1 MKEHPVSALRRLGV
15 CVGLWLGAAMAA
27 QGGDHPSRGLWVG
40 EAILDKVNEVPVGI
54 NADGQAVAPN
64 PNVPT
69 PTADKA
75 NLRLIL
81 HVDGDGQV
89 RLLKSVA
96 VLRTSTNDAAPIA
109 LVTDDTLYPNFSG
122 VGKRLASAAF
132 DFGEGRAAD
141 LLTYF
146 AGAVGHAAGTNANS
160 SAKANE
166 AANALLA
173 AANLDA
179 VYHAFATSNL
189 LRDAGLSAASSA
201 GVGALA
207 AKTTNGS
214 ASDILAAATEAATNE
229 FTFNSALSAAA
240 VLQARSLFPDPRYV
254 AAVYS
259 VGLAAAAGAAAAAN
273 TNTSLPAVRA
283 AGTNAALAALVAA
296 PNAPSPVSAAY
307 NAFLTSSAFQTNV
320 PLAVAAAVA
329 AATANGAPSQDAAN
343 SARSAVLK
351 LLFENNAAAAA
362 DAIAVNEA
370 PLDGQMAPG
379 GVVTGRL
386 YLGASHPTNPF
397 RHRRHPDHRIGMT
410 ITRQLTFEVGTN
422 APARIGFGVDRLS
435 GVYKEEITG
444 LHKPLGPDQ
453 NIGLK
458 TEGTFTLNRVSLVD
472 RLNQ

>member
-1 MKEHPVSALRRLGV
+1 MKEHPVFALGRLGACV
-15 CVGLWLGAAMAA
+15 CLLLGATSAPA
-27 QGGDHPSRGLWVG
+27 GDHPSRGLWVG
-40 EAILDKVNEVPVGI
+40 EAILNKVNEVSVGI
-54 NADGQAVAPN
+54 NANNQLVAPD

-69 PTADKA
+69 ATAAQA

-81 HVDGDGQV
+81 HVDGEGRV

-96 VLRTSTNDAAPIA
+96 AINSSTNDPTAIA
-109 LVTDDTLYPNFSG
+109 LVTDDTLYPNFRG
-122 VGKRLASAAF
+122 NGKRIASAAY

-141 LLTYF
+141 LLTYL
-146 AGAVGHAAGTNANS
+146 ADAVGHAAGTNSDSA
-160 SAKANE
+160 AKANA
-166 AANALLA
+166 AANQVLA

-179 VYHAFATSNL
+179 AYRAFATSNI
-189 LRDAGLSAASSA
+189 LRNAGQSAAASA
-201 GVGALA
+201 GVGALN
-207 AKTTNGS
+207 AKGTNGS
-214 ASDILAAATEAATNE
+214 ASAILAAATAAATND
-229 FTFNSALSAAA
+229 FVFNTALSTAA
-240 VLQARSLFPDPRYV
+240 VLQARSIFEDTRYI

-259 VGLAAAAGAAAAAN
+259 VGLAAASGAATAAN
-273 TNTSLPAVRA
+273 TNANLSVVRA
-283 AGTNAALAALVAA
+283 VATNAALAAFAAA

-329 AATANGAPSQDAAN
+329 AAAAHGAPSQDAAN

-351 LLFENNAAAAA
+351 LLFENRAIAAA
-362 DAIAVNEA
+362 DAIAINEA
-370 PLDGQMAPG
+370 PLSGQLAAG

-397 RHRRHPDHRIGMT
+397 RHRRHPDHTLGLT
-410 ITRQLTFEVGTN
+410 ITRQLTFQVNTN
-422 APARIGFGVDRLS
+422 GFEKVGFGVDRLS
-435 GVYKEEITG
+435 GIYKEEITG

-472 RLNQ
+472 KLNQ